1 MTMSSLEDRSFELCN
16 INYFSSAFPLSHQGV
31 LLMQIVNYEED
42 LKTLA
47 SPPQEIDPGQPKT
60 VYTFNH
66 MFRNEKQMKGDKAVQ
81 FTAGHQ
87 KQMKHPGEPKGHSS
101 SKRRR
106 IATVTHDVHEEKME
120 NNQTPPRGFFS
131 TSASPEL
138 MNMAGDGIP
147 LNQVDSLSD
156 DFTSLK
162 KDGPIHK
169 PRNNALIGGTKNC
182 SVSAD
187 DSKATA
193 MSSKGTVPN
202 KLQMSPA
209 MAQKIN
215 DDIKYQLMKEVRKF
229 GRSK

>member
-1 MTMSSLEDRSFELCN
+1 MTMSSLEDRSFELYN
-16 INYFSSAFPLSHQGV
+16 INYFSRAFPLSHQGV
-31 LLMQIVNYEED
+31 LLTEIANYEEY

-60 VYTFNH
+60 VDTFNY
-66 MFRNEKQMKGDKAVQ
+66 MFKNEKRMKDDEAVQ

-106 IATVTHDVHEEKME
+106 IATVTHDVHEKKME
-120 NNQTPPRGFFS
+120 NSQTPPGGFFS
-131 TSASPEL
+131 KSASLEL
-138 MNMAGDGIP
+138 MNMAEDGIP

-156 DFTSLK
+156 DFTRLK

-169 PRNNALIGGTKNC
+169 PGDNALIGGTKNC
-182 SVSAD
+182 SVSAG
-187 DSKATA
+187 DSKVTA

-202 KLQMSPA
+202 KAQMSPA

>member
-1 MTMSSLEDRSFELCN
+1 DRSFELYN
-16 INYFSSAFPLSHQGV
+16 INFFSRAFPLSHQGV
-31 LLMQIVNYEED
+31 LLMQIVNYEEY

-60 VYTFNH
+60 VYTFNY
-66 MFRNEKQMKGDKAVQ
+66 MFKNEKDDEAVQ

-101 SKRRR
+101 SKRRQ
-106 IATVTHDVHEEKME
+106 IATVTHDVDEKKME
-120 NNQTPPRGFFS
+120 NSQTPPGGFFS
-131 TSASPEL
+131 KSASPGL

-147 LNQVDSLSD
+147 LKQVDSLSD
-156 DFTSLK
+156 DFTRLK
-162 KDGPIHK
+162 KGGQIHE
-169 PRNNALIGGTKNC
+169 PGDNALIGGTKNC
-182 SVSAD
+182 SVSAG

-202 KLQMSPA
+202 KSQMSPV

-215 DDIKYQLMKEVRKF
+215 DDIKYQLMKE
-229 GRSK
+229 